1 MNTELSPEITR
12 TCSKGHGKIANNNRF
27 TDLAEITGHDRNNIR
42 LQYSEHEINMLQ
54 ELNIAKQGME
64 VFY

>member
-27 TDLAEITGHDRNNIR
+27 TDLVEITGHDRNNIR
-42 LQYSEHEINMLQ
+42 LQSLEQANYMLQ
-54 ELNIAKQGME
+54 EYIMADESMA
-64 VFY
+64 